1 MKRYSSLIGL
11 VILIFVILFLAM
23 KPPDVKVITET
34 QTEKVF
40 VPVVQEPQRV
50 SRSPEYRPPPY
61 KTYKP
66 PNYQQMGLLL
76 GSQGQ
81 TLPLWGKHSYGYN
94 DRYNY
99 YTTTSGE
106 QIYPLPIYHQ
116 NRDCTEDI
124 GCQEFYGGE
133 QVEVLTREGETFNV
147 KMYRNSMF
155 YS

>member
-1 MKRYSSLIGL
+1 MKRYSPLIGL
-11 VILIFVILFLAM
+11 VLLLIIVIILCM
-23 KPPDVKVITET
+23 KKPEVKIITET

-40 VPVVQEPQRV
+40 VPVVQEQRMT
-50 SRSPEYRPPPY
+50 PEYRHPPY

-66 PNYQQMGLLL
+66 PNYQQMGLLV

-81 TLPLWGKHSYGYN
+81 TLPLWGKHSWGYN

-99 YTTTSGE
+99 YTMTSGE

-116 NRDCTEDI
+116 DRDCTEDI

-133 QVEVLTREGETFNV
+133 QVEVLSREGETFNV
-147 KMYRNSMF
+147 KMYRNAMF

>member
-1 MKRYSSLIGL
+1 MKRYSPLIAII
-11 VILIFVILFLAM
+11 VILILVLILLLCR
-23 KPPDVKVITET
+23 KPKVKVLTET
-34 QTEKVF
+34 KTEKVY
-40 VPVVQEPQRV
+40 VPTMVNQ
-50 SRSPEYRPPPY
+50 SRAIVPEYRPPPF

-66 PNYQQMGLLL
+66 PNYQQMGLLV
-76 GSQGQ
+76 GSDGQ
-81 TLPLWGKHSYGYN
+81 TLPLWGKHSHGYN

-116 NRDCTEDI
+116 DRDCTEDI

-133 QVEVLTREGETFNV
+133 QVEVLSREGETFNV

-155 YS
+155 F